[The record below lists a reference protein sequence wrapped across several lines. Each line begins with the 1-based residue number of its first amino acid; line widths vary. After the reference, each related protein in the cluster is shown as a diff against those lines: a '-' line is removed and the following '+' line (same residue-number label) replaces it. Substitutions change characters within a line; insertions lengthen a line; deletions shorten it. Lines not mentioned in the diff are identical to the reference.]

1 MSGKKTEQNKSNE
14 WTQKNGRK
22 KKSVI
27 ARKIP
32 RRSVSIP
39 LKV

>member
-22 KKSVI
+22 KNQSLPEKSRVEVCL
-27 ARKIP
+27 
-32 RRSVSIP
+32 SH
-39 LKV
+39 